1 MMEKEKLVYFPYRTH
16 YYFALALVGISFVF
30 SVGIGYSLSK
40 PEWILLIPILFAV
53 ATLVFAKF
61 LYDTSKITVIL
72 VAEGLWVVGNGKMA
86 AKYYAWC
93 DISYLTCARSK
104 RGHQFIVLS
113 SKDLSKSQLEQ
124 CVAQG
129 ANSSTLGL
137 KPSIIVLPIDPL
149 QDTTLLLDFL
159 RDKVANTKML

>member
-1 MMEKEKLVYFPYRTH
+1 MEKEKLLYLPYRTH
-16 YYFALALVGISFVF
+16 YYFALVFVRISFAF
-30 SVGIGYSLSK
+30 SVGIGYSLSN
-40 PEWILLIPILFAV
+40 PEWILLIPILFVV
-53 ATLVFAKF
+53 ATLVFAKH
-61 LYDTSKITVIL
+61 LYDTSKITVLL

-93 DISYLTCARSK
+93 DIPYLAYARSK

-129 ANSSTLGL
+129 VNSSALGL

-159 RDKVANTKML
+159 NDKVANTKML